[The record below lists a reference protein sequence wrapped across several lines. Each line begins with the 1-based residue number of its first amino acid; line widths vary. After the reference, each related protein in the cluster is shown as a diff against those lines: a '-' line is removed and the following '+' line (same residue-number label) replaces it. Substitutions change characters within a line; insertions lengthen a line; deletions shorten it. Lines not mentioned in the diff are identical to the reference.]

1 MKNSAKKFFLTI
13 LIFVCLFCFSFGLAA
28 CGDKGNGGGTTDN
41 GETPV
46 TPSGKTYTVIF
57 DANGGQFDKGEIE
70 IDGEVIDDGSEVS
83 SDGKTLTVV
92 SDSATVF
99 EPYRM
104 PELSRNAFCGW
115 SKDKSG
121 ETLWDFEKDEL
132 TGDTTTLYAVWAESF
147 DFTLSEDRSHY
158 IVRGIGALSGDVEI
172 PETHNGKPVTEIA
185 KEAFKNS
192 SVLTGIVVPDSVTTI
207 GEGAFRNARKLTN
220 VKLGEGVTT
229 LPVMIFEDCNELEI
243 LGLPKSLKS
252 VGERAFGTAFNGN
265 KSLTEVHYAGTIDDW
280 CAIES
285 MESYSDMYT
294 GDYRNPLCNG
304 IAELYING
312 NKVTEITINAEH
324 INGYAFYLC
333 QTIERVTIGKNV
345 KTIGSKAF
353 YRNAIESLTFAANSE
368 LVSIGEEAFTGNDM
382 TALMLADSPA
392 TVDVSAFNDCNKLR
406 SVDLNGTQKVYDK
419 AFDNC
424 FLLENL
430 DLGDVEYLGSNV
442 FTGNTVLNEEGSL
455 ASVTIPETVWYIGK
469 GCFAAQPALN
479 GVTFSGSAATST
491 WQVGNENVSGATLT
505 NPATAA
511 AKIKSGS
518 SWIRLFGALT
528 YDNNNVVTGVA
539 DKNGVGALAVP
550 ATNDGKPVTKI
561 AANAFKGLKGLKNLT
576 VHKNVTQIGD
586 GFVDGCDGLE
596 SVSVVADNIAYAS
609 QNGMLYKKNGA
620 MLWVSPSVG
629 TTHST
634 GDLRIPS
641 GVTTVPSGMFANRN
655 IWNIVIPESVTE
667 IGDGAFDGCPIELA
681 EVPVN
686 AIPYILN
693 DVLRSVN
700 ITSGTELPEEAFKG
714 CDALEYAWFP
724 DTMTSIGARAF
735 ENCTS
740 LKTVTVKEKI
750 TEIGDGA
757 FNGCNNIESVT
768 VEKGNTAFVAK
779 DGFLYNAD
787 KTEILLITSAVKG
800 EIVIPDGMTE
810 ISAGMFANNTNIT
823 SIEIPDSVTAI
834 GGGAFDGC
842 TALTEITVS
851 GGNAAFASQNGILYN
866 KDKTQIVFIPQGVT
880 GEVVIPNGVTKIAS
894 RAFYGC
900 KGITKITLPDSVTE
914 IGEYAFF
921 GCTALTEIKLPDGVT
936 KIGNSAFRGCNKLTN
951 IVIPSGVTEIANSV
965 FRGCSSLTSITFPSG
980 IENIGYNVFYGC
992 NKLTDINFDGT
1003 KADWNIIPKFEFGG
1017 KYTVHCTDGDITKD

>member
-1 MKNSAKKFFLTI
+1 MKNNAKKIFITLLTVI
-13 LIFVCLFCFSFGLAA
+13 GLFCFSFCLTA
-28 CGDKGNGGGTTDN
+28 CGGDGTTDN
-41 GETPV
+41 GETPI
-46 TPSGKTYTVIF
+46 TPAGKTYTVIF
-57 DANGGQFDKGEIE
+57 DANGGQFDKGELE

-132 TGDTTTLYAVWAESF
+132 TGDVTTLYAVWAESF